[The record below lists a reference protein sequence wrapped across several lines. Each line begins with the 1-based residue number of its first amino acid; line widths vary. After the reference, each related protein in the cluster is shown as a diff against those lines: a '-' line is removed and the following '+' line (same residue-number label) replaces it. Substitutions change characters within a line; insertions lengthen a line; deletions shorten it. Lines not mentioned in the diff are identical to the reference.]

1 MNLAPVR
8 QLIARRRILVT
19 GAGGSIGSELC
30 RQVAALKPAALY
42 LMDRYENNLF
52 FITREIKLQYPALE
66 VHPLLTDITD
76 QVTLESDF
84 QAARP
89 DIVFHTAAHKHV
101 GLMEGRPQEAIK
113 NNVIGTHNVALAAAR
128 AGADRFINIS
138 TDKAVK
144 PKCYMGLSK
153 RLAELC
159 IQEMNALYQTRFM
172 TVRFGNVAGS
182 TGSVVQLFRQ
192 QIEQGGPVTV
202 TDPKATRFFMSI
214 PEAVRLVLQAALL
227 GQGGE
232 IFVLDMGESINIYEL
247 AKTMICLSGYVPEI
261 DIPIRFTGLAQGEKL
276 HEELNDT
283 DEEIEKTL
291 HDRILMMRRRPRP
304 NSSGVLQRIPWWQK
318 LIAEARLEEVMSGA
332 CEFCLDF
339 PYRVHGHHRAAAR
352 GAMAATAQPAMDGPI
367 NGSLLA

>member
-1 MNLAPVR
+1 
-8 QLIARRRILVT
+8 
-19 GAGGSIGSELC
+19 
-30 RQVAALKPAALY
+30 
-42 LMDRYENNLF
+42 
-52 FITREIKLQYPALE
+52 
-66 VHPLLTDITD
+66 
-76 QVTLESDF
+76 
-84 QAARP
+84 
-89 DIVFHTAAHKHV
+89 
-101 GLMEGRPQEAIK
+101 
-113 NNVIGTHNVALAAAR
+113 
-128 AGADRFINIS
+128 
-138 TDKAVK
+138 
-144 PKCYMGLSK
+144 LSK

-261 DIPIRFTGLAQGEKL
+261 DIPIRFTGLAEGEKL

-304 NSSGVLQRIPWWQK
+304 NNIGVLQRIPWWQK
-318 LIAEARLEEVMSGA
+318 LIAESRLEEVMSGA

-352 GAMAATAQPAMDGPI
+352 GTMAATAQPAMDGPV